1 MCSGEMIM
9 AISSY
14 STVTD
19 KFANLTKIPDE
30 NMNEKN
36 RTQKYSGKIGLSVD
50 GVGKYSVT
58 HKDITNILAGDSQS
72 FLKRSLWEFI
82 RDLFP
87 MYHIKEAKQAI
98 INFVTEPGDK
108 VEMFNRIKSLANE
121 DQQWRFNATTE
132 FTVDENKDI
141 IVSRVFKIN
150 INSKDNHNDVEENTM
165 HSVFSEDLSLDIY
178 KHNIHF
184 DEKAFQSGMLKIQF
198 PNDNEKLSVY
208 LKNKIPFENITI
220 DLSAL
225 EKEALASLKYCNF
238 KKVTFTGAI
247 SYENLNGS
255 VFENCFF
262 EDCIFENVSL
272 VSSRRRVKPNNEIPI
287 YGVFKGCFLSH
298 CDINNFNIDTS
309 KIYSVNQDSDVGKPV
324 GAYLFMQSFVYEC
337 TLVNGVCK
345 NASVI
350 ASSLLCCKIAKL
362 NGAEMD
368 FIGTSFYHDYRR
380 DYKYDNHFYYCDFSS
395 SDMTCKRNGIRK
407 DLLDFDPR
415 EYFKKDGGK
424 LNLDKRISDFI
435 YINIF
440 PNMSEHHYIND
451 KDVGG
456 DIEKYL
462 KLSNCN
468 LLKTCLG
475 ESINGIKLDDCAIDP
490 STTWLSG
497 NLAANTQIRI
507 PVYMDMKG
515 AIAENGI
522 SDFMENLMEINSW
535 VEEFNNY
542 GKDAKSYYQKEL
554 LYLQSLLVKL
564 GSFNLD
570 NEGKKYQLND
580 EAIQYII
587 LNVLYN
593 IEKDIANEIDIDKV
607 NFMHN
612 LYTGFFWQ
620 FHYNEREYLK
630 INRSGISN
638 SKTFHFHFNFNDLRA
653 LYSSYNKNHKN
664 DNLYDFDSFDK
675 MQKIF
680 LALNVFKERTEI
692 NYRDYRKVSK
702 YVDDKVDLFS
712 GIERYLLGV
721 IEKNNSYNEEN
732 YGNKKDKYA
741 KLIYERNYLVATKDQ
756 LINESFELN
765 NKDNKDKKDVARINE
780 INEILKTIDGKL
792 PNISDEI
799 LHLKDETERLEEE
812 YQQENTLNDVVQ
824 NIRRWLKENENM
836 VKAIKKIDTN
846 NMANK

>member
-1 MCSGEMIM
+1 M

-19 KFANLTKIPDE
+19 KFANLTKMPDE

-337 TLVNGVCK
+337 TLLNGVCK

-380 DYKYDNHFYYCDFSS
+380 EYKYDNHFYYCDFSS

-475 ESINGIKLDDCAIDP
+475 ESINGIEFYDCAIDP

-542 GKDAKSYYQKEL
+542 SKDAKSHYQKEL
-554 LYLQSLLVKL
+554 LYLKSLLVKL

-570 NEGKKYQLND
+570 DEGKKYQLND

-587 LNVLYN
+587 LNVLHN

-653 LYSSYNKNHKN
+653 LYSSYDKNHKN
-664 DNLYDFDSFDK
+664 DNFYDFDSFDK

-680 LALNVFKERTEI
+680 LALNEFKERTEI

-712 GIERYLLGV
+712 DIERYLLGV

-765 NKDNKDKKDVARINE
+765 NKDNKDKKEVARINE
-780 INEILKTIDGKL
+780 IKEILKTIDGKL

>member
-1 MCSGEMIM
+1 M

-19 KFANLTKIPDE
+19 KFATLTKMPDE
-30 NMNEKN
+30 NLNEKN
-36 RTQKYSGKIGLSVD
+36 RTQKHSGKIGLSLD
-50 GVGKYSVT
+50 DVGKYSVT

-82 RDLFP
+82 LDLFP
-87 MYHIKEAKQAI
+87 MSHIKEAKQAI
-98 INFVTEPGDK
+98 VDFVTKTDDK
-108 VEMFNRIKSLANE
+108 VEMFNRVKFLADQ
-121 DQQWRFNATTE
+121 DQQWRFNTTTE

-141 IVSRVFKIN
+141 IVSRVFNIN
-150 INSKDNHNDVEENTM
+150 INAQDYHNDAEKNTM
-165 HSVFSEDLSLDIY
+165 RSLFSEELSLDIY
-178 KHNIHF
+178 KHDIHF
-184 DEKAFQSGMLKIQF
+184 DQKAFQSGMLKIQF

-255 VFENCFF
+255 VFGNCFF

-272 VSSRRRVKPNNEIPI
+272 VSSRYRVKPNNEIPI
-287 YGVFKGCFLSH
+287 YGVFKECFLYR
-298 CDINNFNIDTS
+298 CEIKNFNIDTS
-309 KIYSVNQDSDVGKPV
+309 KIYSVNQDPNVGKPV
-324 GAYLFMQSFVYEC
+324 GAYLFMQSFVDEC
-337 TLVNGVCK
+337 TLQDGVCK

-368 FIGTSFYHDYRR
+368 FIGTSFYHKYKCEL
-380 DYKYDNHFYYCDFSS
+380 KYDNHFYNCDFSS
-395 SDMTCKRNGIRK
+395 SDMTYKRNGIRK

-424 LNLDKRISDFI
+424 LNLDKRISDLI
-435 YINIF
+435 YINLF
-440 PNMSEHHYIND
+440 PKMSGGRYIND
-451 KDVGG
+451 KYVAG

-468 LLKTCLG
+468 LLETCLG
-475 ESINGIKLDDCAIDP
+475 ESINGITLNDCAIDHL
-490 STTWLSG
+490 TTWLSS

-522 SDFMENLMEINSW
+522 SDFMKNLMEINSW
-535 VEEFNNY
+535 VEEFNNH
-542 GKDAKSYYQKEL
+542 GKDAESYYQKEL

-564 GSFNLD
+564 GRFNLD
-570 NEGKKYQLND
+570 DEGKKYQLNG

-587 LNVLYN
+587 LKVLYN

-607 NFMHN
+607 NFMHK

-620 FHYNEREYLK
+620 RPYDQRNYLK
-630 INRSGISN
+630 INRSAISN
-638 SKTFHFHFNFNDLRA
+638 SKTFHFHFDFNDLRNI
-653 LYSSYNKNHKN
+653 YKEYNKNHK
-664 DNLYDFDSFDK
+664 DDSFDK

-680 LALNVFKERTEI
+680 LALNEFKERTKI

-712 GIERYLLGV
+712 GIEQYLREV
-721 IEKNNSYNEEN
+721 IEKNNSYNKEN
-732 YGNKKDKYA
+732 YTAKKQKEADLFMLRNNLVKTKA
-741 KLIYERNYLVATKDQ
+741 KLSE
-756 LINESFELN
+756 ESCMLN
-765 NKDNKDKKDVARINE
+765 KEDKKDAAKIRKINE
-780 INEILKTIDGKL
+780 TLNKIDDEIATIDK
-792 PNISDEI
+792 EI
-799 LHLKDETERLEEE
+799 VKLKDETERLEKE
-812 YQQENTLNDVVQ
+812 YEQENTLNDVVQ
-824 NIRRWLKENENM
+824 NIRSWLKENQNM
-836 VKAIKKIDTN
+836 VKAIKKIDTE
-846 NMANK
+846 

>member
-19 KFANLTKIPDE
+19 KFANLTKMPDE

-337 TLVNGVCK
+337 TLLNGVCK

-380 DYKYDNHFYYCDFSS
+380 EYKYDNHFYYCDFSS

-475 ESINGIKLDDCAIDP
+475 ESINGIEFYDCAIDP

-542 GKDAKSYYQKEL
+542 SKDAKSHYQKEL
-554 LYLQSLLVKL
+554 LYLKSLLVKL

-570 NEGKKYQLND
+570 DEGKKYQLND

-587 LNVLYN
+587 LNVLHN

-653 LYSSYNKNHKN
+653 LYSSYDKNHKN
-664 DNLYDFDSFDK
+664 DNFYDFDSFDK

-680 LALNVFKERTEI
+680 LALNEFKDRSKI
-692 NYRDYRKVSK
+692 NYRDYREVSE
-702 YVDDKVDLFS
+702 YIIDKIDLFS
-712 GIERYLLGV
+712 SIEQYLQTV
-721 IEKNNSYNEEN
+721 IEKNNSYNKEN
-732 YGNKKDKYA
+732 YGDKKDKYA
-741 KLIYERNYLVATKDQ
+741 NLMVEINDLVDTKDQ
-756 LINESFELN
+756 LTKEDFYLN
-765 NKDNKDKKDVARINE
+765 NKDNKDKKDVDRINE
-780 INEILKTIDGKL
+780 IKRIIKIIDRKI
-792 PNISDEI
+792 PNISKEI
-799 LHLKDETERLEEE
+799 LYLKDETERLEKE

-824 NIRRWLKENENM
+824 NIRRWLKENQNM
-836 VKAIKKIDTN
+836 VKAIKKTDTE
-846 NMANK
+846 

>member
-1 MCSGEMIM
+1 M

-380 DYKYDNHFYYCDFSS
+380 EYKYDNHFYYCDFSS

-593 IEKDIANEIDIDKV
+593 IEKDIANEIDIEKV

>member
-19 KFANLTKIPDE
+19 KFATLTKMPDE
-30 NMNEKN
+30 NLNEKN
-36 RTQKYSGKIGLSVD
+36 RTQKYSGKIGLSLD
-50 GVGKYSVT
+50 DVGKYSVT

-82 RDLFP
+82 LDLFP
-87 MYHIKEAKQAI
+87 MSHIKEAKQAI
-98 INFVTEPGDK
+98 VDFVTKTDDK
-108 VEMFNRIKSLANE
+108 VEMFNRVKSLADQ
-121 DQQWRFNATTE
+121 DQQWRFNTTTE

-141 IVSRVFKIN
+141 IVSRVFNIN
-150 INSKDNHNDVEENTM
+150 INAQDYHNDAEKNTM
-165 HSVFSEDLSLDIY
+165 RSLFSEELSLDIY
-178 KHNIHF
+178 KHDIHF
-184 DEKAFQSGMLKIQF
+184 DQKAFQSGMLKIQF

-255 VFENCFF
+255 VFGNCFF

-272 VSSRRRVKPNNEIPI
+272 VSSKYRVKPNNEIPI
-287 YGVFKGCFLSH
+287 YGVFKECFLYR
-298 CDINNFNIDTS
+298 CEIKNFNIDTS
-309 KIYSVNQDSDVGKPV
+309 KIYSVNQDPNVGKPV
-324 GAYLFMQSFVYEC
+324 GAYLFMQSFVDEC
-337 TLVNGVCK
+337 TLQDGVCK

-368 FIGTSFYHDYRR
+368 FIGTSFYHKYKCEL
-380 DYKYDNHFYYCDFSS
+380 KYDNHFYNCDFSS
-395 SDMTCKRNGIRK
+395 SDMTYKRNGIRK

-424 LNLDKRISDFI
+424 LNLDKHISNLI
-435 YINIF
+435 YVNLF
-440 PNMSEHHYIND
+440 PNMSGGRYIND
-451 KDVGG
+451 KYVAD
-456 DIEKYL
+456 DIDKYL

-475 ESINGIKLDDCAIDP
+475 ESINGIKLDDCAIDHL
-490 STTWLSG
+490 TTWLSG

-522 SDFMENLMEINSW
+522 SDFMKNLMEINSW

-542 GKDAKSYYQKEL
+542 GKDAESHYQKEL

-564 GSFNLD
+564 GRFNLD
-570 NEGKKYQLND
+570 DEGKKYQLNG

-587 LNVLYN
+587 LKVLYN

-607 NFMHN
+607 NFMHK

-620 FHYNEREYLK
+620 RPYDQRNYLK
-630 INRSGISN
+630 INRSAISN
-638 SKTFHFHFNFNDLRA
+638 SKTFHFHFDFNDLRNI
-653 LYSSYNKNHKN
+653 YKEYNKNHK
-664 DNLYDFDSFDK
+664 DDSFDK

-680 LALNVFKERTEI
+680 LALNEFKERTKI

-712 GIERYLLGV
+712 GIEQYLRWV
-721 IEKNNSYNEEN
+721 IEKNNDYNKEN
-732 YGNKKDKYA
+732 YGDIKDKYA
-741 KLIYERNYLVATKDQ
+741 KLIVERNDLVDTKDQ
-756 LINESFELN
+756 LIKEDFYLN
-765 NKDNKDKKDVARINE
+765 NKDNKDKKDAERINE
-780 INEILKTIDGKL
+780 IKGIIKVIDGKI
-792 PNISDEI
+792 PNISKEI
-799 LHLKDETERLEEE
+799 LHLKDETERLEKE

-824 NIRRWLKENENM
+824 NIRSWLKENENM
-836 VKAIKKIDTN
+836 VKAIKKIDTE
-846 NMANK
+846 

>member
-1 MCSGEMIM
+1 MSL
-9 AISSY
+9 
-14 STVTD
+14 D
-19 KFANLTKIPDE
+19 D
-30 NMNEKN
+30 
-36 RTQKYSGKIGLSVD
+36 
-50 GVGKYSVT
+50 VGKYSVT

-82 RDLFP
+82 LDLFP
-87 MYHIKEAKQAI
+87 MSHIKEAKQAI
-98 INFVTEPGDK
+98 VDFVTKTDDK
-108 VEMFNRIKSLANE
+108 VEMFNRVKSLADQ
-121 DQQWRFNATTE
+121 DQQWRFNTTTE

-141 IVSRVFKIN
+141 IVSRVFNIN
-150 INSKDNHNDVEENTM
+150 INAQDYHNDAEKNTM
-165 HSVFSEDLSLDIY
+165 RSLFSEELSLDIY
-178 KHNIHF
+178 KHDIHF
-184 DEKAFQSGMLKIQF
+184 DQKAFQSGMLKIQF

-255 VFENCFF
+255 VFGNCFF
-262 EDCIFENVSL
+262 EDCIFENMSL
-272 VSSRRRVKPNNEIPI
+272 VSSRYRVKPNNEIPI
-287 YGVFKGCFLSH
+287 YGVFKECFLYR
-298 CDINNFNIDTS
+298 CEIKNFNIDTS
-309 KIYSVNQDSDVGKPV
+309 KIYSVNQDPNVGKPV

-337 TLVNGVCK
+337 TLLNGVCK
-345 NASVI
+345 NASII

-368 FIGTSFYHDYRR
+368 FIGTSFYHKYRCEL
-380 DYKYDNHFYYCDFSS
+380 KYDNHFYMCDFSS

-424 LNLDKRISDFI
+424 LNLDKHISNLI
-435 YINIF
+435 YVNLF
-440 PNMSEHHYIND
+440 PNMSGGRYIND
-451 KDVGG
+451 KYVAD
-456 DIEKYL
+456 DIDKYL

-497 NLAANTQIRI
+497 NLAANSQIRI

-522 SDFMENLMEINSW
+522 SDFMENLMEVNSW

-542 GKDAKSYYQKEL
+542 GKDAISHYEKEL

-570 NEGKKYQLND
+570 DEGKKYQLNG

-620 FHYNEREYLK
+620 RPYDERNYLK
-630 INRSGISN
+630 INRSAISN
-638 SKTFHFHFNFNDLRA
+638 SKTFHFHFNFNDLRDI
-653 LYSSYNKNHKN
+653 YKDYNNNHED
-664 DNLYDFDSFDK
+664 DNFDK

-680 LALNVFKERTEI
+680 LALNEFKERTEI
-692 NYRDYRKVSK
+692 NYRDYRNVSK

-712 GIERYLLGV
+712 SIEQYLRWI
-721 IEKNNSYNEEN
+721 IEKNNDYNKEN
-732 YGNKKDKYA
+732 YGDIKDKYA
-741 KLIYERNYLVATKDQ
+741 KLMVERNDLVDTKDQ
-756 LINESFELN
+756 LIKEVFYLN
-765 NKDNKDKKDVARINE
+765 NKDNKDRKYADRINE
-780 INEILKTIDGKL
+780 IKGIIKTIDEKV
-792 PNISDEI
+792 PNISKEI
-799 LHLKDETERLEEE
+799 LHLKDKTERLEKE
-812 YQQENTLNDVVQ
+812 YEQENTLNDVVQ
-824 NIRRWLKENENM
+824 NIRSWLKENQNM
-836 VKAIKKIDTN
+836 VKAIKKIDTE
-846 NMANK
+846 

>member
-1 MCSGEMIM
+1 M

-72 FLKRSLWEFI
+72 FLKRTLWEFI

-255 VFENCFF
+255 VFENYFF

-337 TLVNGVCK
+337 TLLNGVCK

-380 DYKYDNHFYYCDFSS
+380 EYKYDNHFYYCDFSS

-780 INEILKTIDGKL
+780 IKEILKTIDGKL

>member
-1 MCSGEMIM
+1 M

-19 KFANLTKIPDE
+19 KFATLTKMPDE
-30 NMNEKN
+30 NLNEKN
-36 RTQKYSGKIGLSVD
+36 RTQKYSGKIGLSLD
-50 GVGKYSVT
+50 DVGKYSVT

-82 RDLFP
+82 LDLFP
-87 MYHIKEAKQAI
+87 MSHIKEAKQAI
-98 INFVTEPGDK
+98 VDFVTKTDDK
-108 VEMFNRIKSLANE
+108 VEMFNRVKSLADQ
-121 DQQWRFNATTE
+121 DQQWRFNTTTE

-141 IVSRVFKIN
+141 IVSRVFNIN
-150 INSKDNHNDVEENTM
+150 INAQDYHNDAEKNTM
-165 HSVFSEDLSLDIY
+165 RSLFSEELSLDIY
-178 KHNIHF
+178 KHDIHF
-184 DEKAFQSGMLKIQF
+184 DQKAFQSGMLKIQF

-255 VFENCFF
+255 VFGNCFF

-272 VSSRRRVKPNNEIPI
+272 VSSRYRVKPNNEIPI
-287 YGVFKGCFLSH
+287 YGVFKECFLYR
-298 CDINNFNIDTS
+298 CEIKNFNIDTS
-309 KIYSVNQDSDVGKPV
+309 KIYSVNQDPNVGKPV

-337 TLVNGVCK
+337 TLLNGVCK
-345 NASVI
+345 NASII

-368 FIGTSFYHDYRR
+368 FIGTSFYHKYRCEL
-380 DYKYDNHFYYCDFSS
+380 KYDNHFYMCDFSS

-424 LNLDKRISDFI
+424 LNLDKHISNLI
-435 YINIF
+435 YVNLF
-440 PNMSEHHYIND
+440 PNMSGGRYIND
-451 KDVGG
+451 KYVAD
-456 DIEKYL
+456 DIDKYL

-497 NLAANTQIRI
+497 NLAANSQIRI

-522 SDFMENLMEINSW
+522 SDFMENLMEVNSW
-535 VEEFNNY
+535 VEEFNNH
-542 GKDAKSYYQKEL
+542 GKDAISHYEKEL

-570 NEGKKYQLND
+570 DEGKKYQLNG

-620 FHYNEREYLK
+620 RPYDERNYLK
-630 INRSGISN
+630 INRSAISN
-638 SKTFHFHFNFNDLRA
+638 SARFHFHFNFNDLRDI
-653 LYSSYNKNHKN
+653 YKDYNNNHED
-664 DNLYDFDSFDK
+664 DNFDK

-680 LALNVFKERTEI
+680 LALNEFKERTEI
-692 NYRDYRKVSK
+692 NYRDYRNVSK

-712 GIERYLLGV
+712 SIEQYLRWI
-721 IEKNNSYNEEN
+721 IEKNNDYNKEN
-732 YGNKKDKYA
+732 YGDIKDKYA
-741 KLIYERNYLVATKDQ
+741 KLMVERNDLVDTKDQ
-756 LINESFELN
+756 LIKEVFYLN
-765 NKDNKDKKDVARINE
+765 NKDNKDKKYADRINE
-780 INEILKTIDGKL
+780 IKGIIKTIDEKV
-792 PNISDEI
+792 PNISKEI
-799 LHLKDETERLEEE
+799 LHLKDKTERLEKE
-812 YQQENTLNDVVQ
+812 YEQENTLNDVVQ
-824 NIRRWLKENENM
+824 NIRGWLKENQNM
-836 VKAIKKIDTN
+836 VKAIKKIDTE
-846 NMANK
+846 

>member
-1 MCSGEMIM
+1 M

-198 PNDNEKLSVY
+198 SNDNEKLSVY

-380 DYKYDNHFYYCDFSS
+380 EYKYDNHFYYCDFSS

>member
-1 MCSGEMIM
+1 MIM

-238 KKVTFTGAI
+238 KKVIFTGNI

-255 VFENCFF
+255 VFGNCFF

-380 DYKYDNHFYYCDFSS
+380 EYKYDNHFYYCDFSS

>member
-1 MCSGEMIM
+1 M

-19 KFANLTKIPDE
+19 KFATLTKMPDE
-30 NMNEKN
+30 NLNEKN
-36 RTQKYSGKIGLSVD
+36 RTQKYSGKIGLSLD
-50 GVGKYSVT
+50 DVGKYSVT

-82 RDLFP
+82 LDLFP
-87 MYHIKEAKQAI
+87 MSHIKEAKQAI
-98 INFVTEPGDK
+98 VDFVTKTDDK
-108 VEMFNRIKSLANE
+108 VEMFNRVKSLADQ
-121 DQQWRFNATTE
+121 DQQWRFNTTTE

-141 IVSRVFKIN
+141 IVSRVFNIN
-150 INSKDNHNDVEENTM
+150 INAQDYHNDAEKNTM
-165 HSVFSEDLSLDIY
+165 RSLFSEELSLDIY
-178 KHNIHF
+178 KHDIHF
-184 DEKAFQSGMLKIQF
+184 DQKAFQSGMLKIQF

-255 VFENCFF
+255 VFGNCFF

-272 VSSRRRVKPNNEIPI
+272 VSSRYRVKPNNEIPI
-287 YGVFKGCFLSH
+287 YGVFKECFLYR
-298 CDINNFNIDTS
+298 CEIKNFNIDTS
-309 KIYSVNQDSDVGKPV
+309 KIYSVNQDPNVGKPV

-337 TLVNGVCK
+337 TLLNGVCK
-345 NASVI
+345 NASII

-368 FIGTSFYHDYRR
+368 FIGTSFYHKYRCEL
-380 DYKYDNHFYYCDFSS
+380 KYDNHFYMCDFSS

-424 LNLDKRISDFI
+424 LNLDKHISNLI
-435 YINIF
+435 YVNLF
-440 PNMSEHHYIND
+440 PNMSGGRYIND
-451 KDVGG
+451 KYVAD
-456 DIEKYL
+456 DIDKYL

-497 NLAANTQIRI
+497 NLAANSQIRI

-522 SDFMENLMEINSW
+522 SDFMENLMEVNSW
-535 VEEFNNY
+535 VEEFNNH
-542 GKDAKSYYQKEL
+542 GKDAISHYEKEL

-570 NEGKKYQLND
+570 DEGKKYQLNG

-620 FHYNEREYLK
+620 RPYDERNYLK
-630 INRSGISN
+630 INRSAISN
-638 SKTFHFHFNFNDLRA
+638 SARFHFHFNFNDLRDI
-653 LYSSYNKNHKN
+653 YKDYNNNHED
-664 DNLYDFDSFDK
+664 DNFDK

-680 LALNVFKERTEI
+680 LALNEFKERTEI
-692 NYRDYRKVSK
+692 NYRDYRNVSK

-712 GIERYLLGV
+712 SIEQYLRWI
-721 IEKNNSYNEEN
+721 IEKNNDYNKEN
-732 YGNKKDKYA
+732 YGDIKDKYA
-741 KLIYERNYLVATKDQ
+741 KLMVERNDLVDTKDQ
-756 LINESFELN
+756 LIKEVFYLN
-765 NKDNKDKKDVARINE
+765 NKGNKDKKYADRINE
-780 INEILKTIDGKL
+780 IKGIIKTIDEKV
-792 PNISDEI
+792 PNISKEI
-799 LHLKDETERLEEE
+799 LHLKDKTERLEKE
-812 YQQENTLNDVVQ
+812 YEQENTLNDVVQ
-824 NIRRWLKENENM
+824 NIRSWLKENQNM
-836 VKAIKKIDTN
+836 VKAIKKIDTE
-846 NMANK
+846 

>member
-1 MCSGEMIM
+1 MIM

-19 KFANLTKIPDE
+19 KFATLTKMPDE
-30 NMNEKN
+30 NLNEKN
-36 RTQKYSGKIGLSVD
+36 RTQKYSGKIGLSLD
-50 GVGKYSVT
+50 DVGKYSVT

-82 RDLFP
+82 LDLFP
-87 MYHIKEAKQAI
+87 MSHIKEAKQAI
-98 INFVTEPGDK
+98 VDFVTKTDDK
-108 VEMFNRIKSLANE
+108 VEMFNRVKSLADQ
-121 DQQWRFNATTE
+121 DQQWRFNTTTE

-141 IVSRVFKIN
+141 IVSRVFNIN
-150 INSKDNHNDVEENTM
+150 INAQDYHNDAEKNTM
-165 HSVFSEDLSLDIY
+165 RSLFSEELSLDIY
-178 KHNIHF
+178 KHDIHF
-184 DEKAFQSGMLKIQF
+184 DQKAFQSGMLKIQF

-255 VFENCFF
+255 VFGNCFF

-272 VSSRRRVKPNNEIPI
+272 VSSRYRVKPNNEIPI
-287 YGVFKGCFLSH
+287 YGVFKECFLYR
-298 CDINNFNIDTS
+298 CEIKNFNIDTS
-309 KIYSVNQDSDVGKPV
+309 KIYSVNQDPNVGKPV
-324 GAYLFMQSFVYEC
+324 GAYLFMQSFVDEC
-337 TLVNGVCK
+337 TLQDGVCK

-368 FIGTSFYHDYRR
+368 FIGTSFYHKYKCEL
-380 DYKYDNHFYYCDFSS
+380 KYDNHFYNCDFSS
-395 SDMTCKRNGIRK
+395 SDMTYKRNGIRK

-424 LNLDKRISDFI
+424 LNLDKHISNLI
-435 YINIF
+435 YVNLF
-440 PNMSEHHYIND
+440 PNMSGGRYIND
-451 KDVGG
+451 KYVAD
-456 DIEKYL
+456 DIDKYL

-475 ESINGIKLDDCAIDP
+475 ESINGIKLDDCAIDHL
-490 STTWLSG
+490 TTWLSG

-522 SDFMENLMEINSW
+522 SYFMKNLMEINSW
-535 VEEFNNY
+535 VEEFNKY
-542 GKDAKSYYQKEL
+542 GKDAESHYQKEL

-564 GSFNLD
+564 GRFNLD
-570 NEGKKYQLND
+570 DEGKKYQLNG

-587 LNVLYN
+587 LKVLYN

-607 NFMHN
+607 NFMHK

-620 FHYNEREYLK
+620 RPYDQRNYLK
-630 INRSGISN
+630 INRSAISN
-638 SKTFHFHFNFNDLRA
+638 SKTFHFHFDFNDLRNI
-653 LYSSYNKNHKN
+653 YKEYNKNHK
-664 DNLYDFDSFDK
+664 DDSFDK

-680 LALNVFKERTEI
+680 LALNEFKERTKI

-712 GIERYLLGV
+712 GIEQYLRWV
-721 IEKNNSYNEEN
+721 IEKNNDYNKEN
-732 YGNKKDKYA
+732 YGDIKDKYA
-741 KLIYERNYLVATKDQ
+741 KLIVERNDLVDTKDQ
-756 LINESFELN
+756 LIKEDFYLN
-765 NKDNKDKKDVARINE
+765 NKDNKDKKDAERINE
-780 INEILKTIDGKL
+780 IKGIIKVIDGKI
-792 PNISDEI
+792 PNISKEI
-799 LHLKDETERLEEE
+799 LHLKDETERLEKE

-824 NIRRWLKENENM
+824 NIRSWLKENENM
-836 VKAIKKIDTN
+836 VKAIKKIDTE
-846 NMANK
+846 

>member
-1 MCSGEMIM
+1 M

-19 KFANLTKIPDE
+19 KFANLTKMPDE

-337 TLVNGVCK
+337 TLLNGVCK

-380 DYKYDNHFYYCDFSS
+380 EYKYDNHFYYCDFSS

-475 ESINGIKLDDCAIDP
+475 ESINGIEFYDCAIDP

-542 GKDAKSYYQKEL
+542 SKDAKSHYQKEL
-554 LYLQSLLVKL
+554 LYLKSLLVKL

-570 NEGKKYQLND
+570 DEGKKYQLND

-587 LNVLYN
+587 LNVLHN

-653 LYSSYNKNHKN
+653 LYSSYDKNHKN
-664 DNLYDFDSFDK
+664 DNFYDFDSFDK

-680 LALNVFKERTEI
+680 LALNEFKDRSKI
-692 NYRDYRKVSK
+692 NYRDYREVSE
-702 YVDDKVDLFS
+702 YIIDKIDLFS
-712 GIERYLLGV
+712 SIEQYLQTV
-721 IEKNNSYNEEN
+721 IEKNNSYNKEN
-732 YGNKKDKYA
+732 YGDKKDKYA
-741 KLIYERNYLVATKDQ
+741 NLMVEINDLVDTKDQ
-756 LINESFELN
+756 LTKEDFYLN
-765 NKDNKDKKDVARINE
+765 NKDNKDKKDVDRINE
-780 INEILKTIDGKL
+780 IKRIIKIIDRKI
-792 PNISDEI
+792 PNISKEI
-799 LHLKDETERLEEE
+799 LYLKDETERLEKE

-824 NIRRWLKENENM
+824 NIRRWLKENQNM
-836 VKAIKKIDTN
+836 VKAIKKTDTE
-846 NMANK
+846 

>member
-1 MCSGEMIM
+1 M
-9 AISSY
+9 
-14 STVTD
+14 
-19 KFANLTKIPDE
+19 
-30 NMNEKN
+30 
-36 RTQKYSGKIGLSVD
+36 SVD

-165 HSVFSEDLSLDIY
+165 YSVFSEDLSLDIY

-337 TLVNGVCK
+337 TLLNGVCK

-380 DYKYDNHFYYCDFSS
+380 EYKYDNHFYYCDFSS

-780 INEILKTIDGKL
+780 IKEILKTIDGKL

>member
-1 MCSGEMIM
+1 M

-19 KFANLTKIPDE
+19 KFATLTKIPDE
-30 NMNEKN
+30 NLNEKN
-36 RTQKYSGKIGLSVD
+36 RTQKYSGKIGLSLD
-50 GVGKYSVT
+50 DVGKYSVT

-82 RDLFP
+82 LDLFP
-87 MYHIKEAKQAI
+87 MSHIKEAKQAI
-98 INFVTEPGDK
+98 VDFVTKTDDK
-108 VEMFNRIKSLANE
+108 VEMFNRLKSLADQ
-121 DQQWRFNATTE
+121 DQQWRFNTTTE

-141 IVSRVFKIN
+141 IVSRVFNIN
-150 INSKDNHNDVEENTM
+150 INAQDYHNDAEKNTM
-165 HSVFSEDLSLDIY
+165 RSLFSEELSLDIY
-178 KHNIHF
+178 KHDIHF
-184 DEKAFQSGMLKIQF
+184 DQKAFQSGMLKIQF

-255 VFENCFF
+255 VFGNCFF

-272 VSSRRRVKPNNEIPI
+272 VSSRYRVKPNNEIPI
-287 YGVFKGCFLSH
+287 YGVFKECFLYR
-298 CDINNFNIDTS
+298 CEIKNFNIDTS
-309 KIYSVNQDSDVGKPV
+309 KIYSVNQDPNVGKLV
-324 GAYLFMQSFVYEC
+324 GAYLFMQSFVDEC
-337 TLVNGVCK
+337 TLQDGVCK
-345 NASVI
+345 NASII

-362 NGAEMD
+362 NGTEMD
-368 FIGTSFYHDYRR
+368 FIGTSFYHKYKCEL
-380 DYKYDNHFYYCDFSS
+380 KYDNHFYMCDFSS
-395 SDMTCKRNGIRK
+395 SDMTYKRNGIRK

-424 LNLDKRISDFI
+424 LNLDKHISNLI
-435 YINIF
+435 YVNLF
-440 PNMSEHHYIND
+440 PNMSGGRYIND
-451 KDVGG
+451 KYVAD
-456 DIEKYL
+456 DIDKYL

-475 ESINGIKLDDCAIDP
+475 ESINGIKLDDCAIDHL
-490 STTWLSG
+490 TTWLSG
-497 NLAANTQIRI
+497 NLAANSQIRI

-522 SDFMENLMEINSW
+522 SDFMKNLMEINSW

-542 GKDAKSYYQKEL
+542 GKDAESHYQKEL

-564 GSFNLD
+564 GRFNLD
-570 NEGKKYQLND
+570 DEGKKYQLNG

-587 LNVLYN
+587 LKVLYN

-607 NFMHN
+607 NFMHK

-620 FHYNEREYLK
+620 RPYDQRNYLK
-630 INRSGISN
+630 INRSAISN
-638 SKTFHFHFNFNDLRA
+638 SKTFHFHFDFNDLRNI
-653 LYSSYNKNHKN
+653 YKEYNENHK
-664 DNLYDFDSFDK
+664 DDSFDK

-680 LALNVFKERTEI
+680 LALNEFKERTKI

-712 GIERYLLGV
+712 GIEQYLRWV
-721 IEKNNSYNEEN
+721 IEKNNDYNKEN
-732 YGNKKDKYA
+732 YGDIKDKYA
-741 KLIYERNYLVATKDQ
+741 KLIVERNDLVDTKDQ
-756 LINESFELN
+756 LIKEDFYLN
-765 NKDNKDKKDVARINE
+765 NKDNKDKKDAERINE
-780 INEILKTIDGKL
+780 IKGIIKVIDGKI
-792 PNISDEI
+792 PNISKEI
-799 LHLKDETERLEEE
+799 LHLKDETERLEKE

-824 NIRRWLKENENM
+824 NIRSWLKENENM
-836 VKAIKKIDTN
+836 VKAIKKIDTE
-846 NMANK
+846 

>member
-1 MCSGEMIM
+1 M

-337 TLVNGVCK
+337 TLLNGVCK

-380 DYKYDNHFYYCDFSS
+380 EYKYDNHFYYCDFSS

-675 MQKIF
+675 VQKIF

-780 INEILKTIDGKL
+780 IKEILKTIDGKL

-836 VKAIKKIDTN
+836 VKAIKKIDTE
-846 NMANK
+846 

>member
-1 MCSGEMIM
+1 MSL
-9 AISSY
+9 
-14 STVTD
+14 D
-19 KFANLTKIPDE
+19 D
-30 NMNEKN
+30 
-36 RTQKYSGKIGLSVD
+36 
-50 GVGKYSVT
+50 VGKYSVT

-82 RDLFP
+82 LDLFP
-87 MYHIKEAKQAI
+87 MSHIKEAKQAI
-98 INFVTEPGDK
+98 VDFVTKTDDK
-108 VEMFNRIKSLANE
+108 VEMFNRVKSLADQ
-121 DQQWRFNATTE
+121 DQQWRFNTTTE

-141 IVSRVFKIN
+141 IVSRVFNIN
-150 INSKDNHNDVEENTM
+150 INAQDYHNDAEKNTM
-165 HSVFSEDLSLDIY
+165 RSLFSEELSLDIY
-178 KHNIHF
+178 KHDIHF
-184 DEKAFQSGMLKIQF
+184 DQKAFQSGMLKIQF

-255 VFENCFF
+255 VFGNCFF

-272 VSSRRRVKPNNEIPI
+272 VSSRYRVKPNNEIPI
-287 YGVFKGCFLSH
+287 YGVFKECFLYR
-298 CDINNFNIDTS
+298 CEIKNFNIDTS
-309 KIYSVNQDSDVGKPV
+309 KIYSVNQDPNVGKPV
-324 GAYLFMQSFVYEC
+324 GAYLFMQSFVDEC
-337 TLVNGVCK
+337 TLQDGVCK

-368 FIGTSFYHDYRR
+368 FIGTSFYHKYKCEL
-380 DYKYDNHFYYCDFSS
+380 KYDNHFYNCDFSS
-395 SDMTCKRNGIRK
+395 SDMTYKRNGIRK

-424 LNLDKRISDFI
+424 LNLDKCISDLI
-435 YINIF
+435 YINLF
-440 PNMSEHHYIND
+440 PKMSGGRYIND
-451 KDVGG
+451 KYVAG

-468 LLKTCLG
+468 LLETCLG
-475 ESINGIKLDDCAIDP
+475 ESINGITLNDCAIDHL
-490 STTWLSG
+490 TTWLSG

-522 SDFMENLMEINSW
+522 SDFMKNLMEINSW
-535 VEEFNNY
+535 VEEFNNH
-542 GKDAKSYYQKEL
+542 GKDAESYYQKEL

-564 GSFNLD
+564 GRFNLD
-570 NEGKKYQLND
+570 DEGKKYQLNG

-587 LNVLYN
+587 LKVLYN

-607 NFMHN
+607 NFMHK

-620 FHYNEREYLK
+620 RPYDQRNYLK
-630 INRSGISN
+630 INRSAISN
-638 SKTFHFHFNFNDLRA
+638 SKTFHFHFDFNDLRNI
-653 LYSSYNKNHKN
+653 YKEYNKNHK
-664 DNLYDFDSFDK
+664 DDSFDK

-680 LALNVFKERTEI
+680 LALNEFKERTKI

-712 GIERYLLGV
+712 GIEQYLREV
-721 IEKNNSYNEEN
+721 IEKNNSYNKEN
-732 YGNKKDKYA
+732 YTAKKQKEADLFMLRNNLVKTKA
-741 KLIYERNYLVATKDQ
+741 KLSE
-756 LINESFELN
+756 ESCMLN
-765 NKDNKDKKDVARINE
+765 KEDKKDAAKIRKINE
-780 INEILKTIDGKL
+780 TLNKIDDEIATIDK
-792 PNISDEI
+792 EI
-799 LHLKDETERLEEE
+799 VKLKDETERLEKE
-812 YQQENTLNDVVQ
+812 YEQENTLNDVVQ
-824 NIRRWLKENENM
+824 NIRSWLKENQNM
-836 VKAIKKIDTN
+836 VKAIKKIDTE
-846 NMANK
+846 

>member
-1 MCSGEMIM
+1 MIM

-19 KFANLTKIPDE
+19 KFATLTKMPDE
-30 NMNEKN
+30 NLNEKN
-36 RTQKYSGKIGLSVD
+36 RTQKYSGKIGLSLD
-50 GVGKYSVT
+50 DVGKYSVT

-82 RDLFP
+82 LDLFP
-87 MYHIKEAKQAI
+87 MSHIKEAKQAI
-98 INFVTEPGDK
+98 VDFVTKTDDK
-108 VEMFNRIKSLANE
+108 VEMFNRVKSLADQ
-121 DQQWRFNATTE
+121 DQQWRFNTTTE

-141 IVSRVFKIN
+141 IVSRVFNIN
-150 INSKDNHNDVEENTM
+150 INAQDYHNDAEKNTM
-165 HSVFSEDLSLDIY
+165 RSLFSEELSLDIY
-178 KHNIHF
+178 KHDIHF
-184 DEKAFQSGMLKIQF
+184 DQKAFQSGMLKIQF

-255 VFENCFF
+255 VFGNCFF

-272 VSSRRRVKPNNEIPI
+272 VSSRYRVKPNNEIPI
-287 YGVFKGCFLSH
+287 YGVFKECFLYR
-298 CDINNFNIDTS
+298 CEIKNFNIDTS
-309 KIYSVNQDSDVGKPV
+309 KIYSVNQDPNVGKPV

-337 TLVNGVCK
+337 TLLNGVCK
-345 NASVI
+345 NASII

-368 FIGTSFYHDYRR
+368 FIGTSFYHKYRCEL
-380 DYKYDNHFYYCDFSS
+380 KYDNHFYMCDFSS

-424 LNLDKRISDFI
+424 LNLDKHISNLI
-435 YINIF
+435 YVNLF
-440 PNMSEHHYIND
+440 PNMSGGRYIND
-451 KDVGG
+451 KYVAD
-456 DIEKYL
+456 DIDKYL

-497 NLAANTQIRI
+497 NLAANSQIRI

-522 SDFMENLMEINSW
+522 SDFMENLMEVNSW
-535 VEEFNNY
+535 VEEFNNH
-542 GKDAKSYYQKEL
+542 GKDAISHYEKEL

-570 NEGKKYQLND
+570 DEGKKYQLNG

-620 FHYNEREYLK
+620 RPYDERNYLK
-630 INRSGISN
+630 INRSAISN
-638 SKTFHFHFNFNDLRA
+638 SARFHFHFNFNDLRDI
-653 LYSSYNKNHKN
+653 YKDYNNNHED
-664 DNLYDFDSFDK
+664 DNFDK

-680 LALNVFKERTEI
+680 LALNEFKERTEI
-692 NYRDYRKVSK
+692 NYRDYRNVSK

-712 GIERYLLGV
+712 SIEQYLRWI
-721 IEKNNSYNEEN
+721 IEKNNDYNKEN
-732 YGNKKDKYA
+732 YGDIKDKYA
-741 KLIYERNYLVATKDQ
+741 KLMVERNDLVDTKDQ
-756 LINESFELN
+756 LIKEVFYLN
-765 NKDNKDKKDVARINE
+765 NKDNKDKKYADRINE
-780 INEILKTIDGKL
+780 IKGIIKTIDEKV
-792 PNISDEI
+792 PNISKEI
-799 LHLKDETERLEEE
+799 LHLKDKTERLEKE
-812 YQQENTLNDVVQ
+812 YEQENTLNDVVQ
-824 NIRRWLKENENM
+824 NIRSWLKENQNM
-836 VKAIKKIDTN
+836 VKAIKKIDTE
-846 NMANK
+846 

>member
-1 MCSGEMIM
+1 M

-19 KFANLTKIPDE
+19 KFATLTKMPDE
-30 NMNEKN
+30 NLNEKN
-36 RTQKYSGKIGLSVD
+36 RTQKHSGKIGLSLD
-50 GVGKYSVT
+50 DVGKYSVT

-82 RDLFP
+82 LDLFP
-87 MYHIKEAKQAI
+87 MSHIKEAKQAI
-98 INFVTEPGDK
+98 VDFVTKTDDK
-108 VEMFNRIKSLANE
+108 VEMFNRVKSLADQ
-121 DQQWRFNATTE
+121 DQQWRFNTTTE

-141 IVSRVFKIN
+141 IVSRVFNIN
-150 INSKDNHNDVEENTM
+150 INAQDYHNDAEKNTM
-165 HSVFSEDLSLDIY
+165 RYLFSEELSLDIY
-178 KHNIHF
+178 KHDIHF
-184 DEKAFQSGMLKIQF
+184 DQKAFQSGMLKIQF

-255 VFENCFF
+255 VFGNCFF

-272 VSSRRRVKPNNEIPI
+272 VSSRYRVKPNNEIPI
-287 YGVFKGCFLSH
+287 YGVFKECFLYR
-298 CDINNFNIDTS
+298 CEIKNFNIDTS
-309 KIYSVNQDSDVGKPV
+309 KIYSVNQDPNVGKPV
-324 GAYLFMQSFVYEC
+324 GAYLFMQSFVDEC
-337 TLVNGVCK
+337 TLQDGVCK

-368 FIGTSFYHDYRR
+368 FIGTSFYHKYKCEL
-380 DYKYDNHFYYCDFSS
+380 KYDNHFYNCDFSS
-395 SDMTCKRNGIRK
+395 SDMTYKRNGIRK

-424 LNLDKRISDFI
+424 LNLDKRISDLI
-435 YINIF
+435 YINLF
-440 PNMSEHHYIND
+440 PKMSGGRYIND
-451 KDVGG
+451 KYVAG

-468 LLKTCLG
+468 LLETCLG
-475 ESINGIKLDDCAIDP
+475 ESINGITLNDCAIDHL
-490 STTWLSG
+490 TTWLSS

-522 SDFMENLMEINSW
+522 SDFMKNLMEINSW
-535 VEEFNNY
+535 VEEFNNH
-542 GKDAKSYYQKEL
+542 GKDAESYYQKEL

-564 GSFNLD
+564 GRFNLD
-570 NEGKKYQLND
+570 DEGKKYQLNG

-587 LNVLYN
+587 LKVLYN

-607 NFMHN
+607 NFMHK

-620 FHYNEREYLK
+620 RPYDQRNYLK
-630 INRSGISN
+630 INRSAISN
-638 SKTFHFHFNFNDLRA
+638 SKTFHFHFDFNDLRNI
-653 LYSSYNKNHKN
+653 YKEYNKNHK
-664 DNLYDFDSFDK
+664 DDSFDK

-680 LALNVFKERTEI
+680 LALNEFKERTKI

-712 GIERYLLGV
+712 GIEQYLREV
-721 IEKNNSYNEEN
+721 IEKNNSYNKGN
-732 YGNKKDKYA
+732 YTAKKQKEADLFMLRNNLVKTKA
-741 KLIYERNYLVATKDQ
+741 KLSE
-756 LINESFELN
+756 ESCMLN
-765 NKDNKDKKDVARINE
+765 KEDKKDAAKIRKINE
-780 INEILKTIDGKL
+780 TLNKIDDEIATIDK
-792 PNISDEI
+792 EI
-799 LHLKDETERLEEE
+799 VKLKDETERLEKE
-812 YQQENTLNDVVQ
+812 YEQENTLNDVVQ
-824 NIRRWLKENENM
+824 NIRSWLKENQNM
-836 VKAIKKIDTN
+836 VKAIKKIDTE
-846 NMANK
+846 

>member
-1 MCSGEMIM
+1 MIM

-19 KFANLTKIPDE
+19 KFATLNKMPDE
-30 NMNEKN
+30 NLNEKN

-50 GVGKYSVT
+50 DVGKYSVA

-82 RDLFP
+82 LDLFP

-98 INFVTEPGDK
+98 IDFVTESGDK
-108 VEMFNRIKSLANE
+108 VEMFNRIKSLADQ

-150 INSKDNHNDVEENTM
+150 IDSQEHHDTEKNTM
-165 HSVFSEDLSLDIY
+165 RSLFSEELSLNIY
-178 KHNIHF
+178 KQNIHF

-262 EDCIFENVSL
+262 EDCFFENVSL
-272 VSSRRRVKPNNEIPI
+272 VSSRCRVKSNNEIPI

-298 CDINNFNIDTS
+298 CEIKNFNIDTA
-309 KIYSVNQDSDVGKPV
+309 KIYSINQDPNVGKPV
-324 GAYLFMQSFVYEC
+324 GAYLFMQSFVYKC
-337 TLVNGVCK
+337 ALQDGVCK

-380 DYKYDNHFYYCDFSS
+380 EYKYDNHFYYCDFSS

-424 LNLDKRISDFI
+424 LDLDKRISDLI

-440 PNMSEHHYIND
+440 PNMSDCHYIND
-451 KDVGG
+451 EYVAG

-475 ESINGIKLDDCAIDP
+475 ESINGITLNDCAIDP
-490 STTWLSG
+490 STTRLSV
-497 NLAANTQIRI
+497 NLAANTKISI
-507 PVYMDMKG
+507 PAYMEMKG

-522 SDFMENLMEINSW
+522 SDFMKNLMEINSW
-535 VEEFNNY
+535 VEEFNKYDKEAINH
-542 GKDAKSYYQKEL
+542 YQKEL
-554 LYLQSLLVKL
+554 LYLQSLLIKL
-564 GSFNLD
+564 GNFNLD
-570 NEGKKYQLND
+570 DDGKKYQLNG

-587 LNVLYN
+587 FNVLHN

-607 NFMHN
+607 NFMHK

-620 FHYNEREYLK
+620 RPYDERNYLK
-630 INRSGISN
+630 INRSAISN
-638 SKTFHFHFNFNDLRA
+638 SERFHFHFNFNDLRDI
-653 LYSSYNKNHKN
+653 YKDYNKKHGD
-664 DNLYDFDSFDK
+664 DNADSFDK

-680 LALNVFKERTEI
+680 SALNKFKERTEI
-692 NYRDYRKVSK
+692 NYRNYRKVST

-712 GIERYLLGV
+712 GIEQYLRAV

-732 YGNKKDKYA
+732 YTAKKQKEADLFMLRNNLVNTKVELSDKSCMLNK
-741 KLIYERNYLVATKDQ
+741 E
-756 LINESFELN
+756 
-765 NKDNKDKKDVARINE
+765 DKKDAAIIHENK
-780 INEILKTIDGKL
+780 KTINKID
-792 PNISDEI
+792 DEI
-799 LHLKDETERLEEE
+799 ATIDNELVKLMDETERLEKE

-824 NIRRWLKENENM
+824 NIRCWLKENENM
-836 VKAIKKIDTN
+836 VKAIKKIDTE
-846 NMANK
+846 

>member
-1 MCSGEMIM
+1 M

-19 KFANLTKIPDE
+19 KFATLTKMQDE
-30 NMNEKN
+30 NLNEKN
-36 RTQKYSGKIGLSVD
+36 RTQKYSGKIG
-50 GVGKYSVT
+50 
-58 HKDITNILAGDSQS
+58 
-72 FLKRSLWEFI
+72 F
-82 RDLFP
+82 
-87 MYHIKEAKQAI
+87 
-98 INFVTEPGDK
+98 
-108 VEMFNRIKSLANE
+108 
-121 DQQWRFNATTE
+121 
-132 FTVDENKDI
+132 
-141 IVSRVFKIN
+141 
-150 INSKDNHNDVEENTM
+150 
-165 HSVFSEDLSLDIY
+165 DIY
-178 KHNIHF
+178 KHDIHF

-238 KKVTFTGAI
+238 KNVTFTGNI

-262 EDCIFENVSL
+262 EGCKFENVSL
-272 VSSRRRVKPNNEIPI
+272 ISSRCRVKLNNEIPI
-287 YGVFKGCFLSH
+287 YGVFKECFLYR
-298 CDINNFNIDTS
+298 CEIKNFNIDTS
-309 KIYSVNQDSDVGKPV
+309 KIYSVNQDPNVGKPV

-337 TLVNGVCK
+337 TLLNGVCK
-345 NASVI
+345 NASII

-368 FIGTSFYHDYRR
+368 FIGTSFYHKYRCEL
-380 DYKYDNHFYYCDFSS
+380 KYDNHFYMCDFSS

-424 LNLDKRISDFI
+424 LNLDKHISNLI
-435 YINIF
+435 YVNLF
-440 PNMSEHHYIND
+440 PNMSGGRYIND
-451 KDVGG
+451 KYVAD
-456 DIEKYL
+456 DIDKYL

-497 NLAANTQIRI
+497 NLAANSQIRI

-522 SDFMENLMEINSW
+522 SDFMENLMEVNSW

-542 GKDAKSYYQKEL
+542 GKDAISHYEKEL

-570 NEGKKYQLND
+570 DEGKKYQLNG

-620 FHYNEREYLK
+620 RHYDERNYLK
-630 INRSGISN
+630 INRSAISN
-638 SKTFHFHFNFNDLRA
+638 SARFHFHFNFNDLRDI
-653 LYSSYNKNHKN
+653 YKDYNNNHED
-664 DNLYDFDSFDK
+664 DNFDK

-680 LALNVFKERTEI
+680 LALNEFKERTEI

-712 GIERYLLGV
+712 SIEQYLRWV
-721 IEKNNSYNEEN
+721 IEKNNDYNKEN
-732 YGNKKDKYA
+732 YGDIKDKYA
-741 KLIYERNYLVATKDQ
+741 KLIVERNDLVDTKDQ
-756 LINESFELN
+756 LIKEDFYLN
-765 NKDNKDKKDVARINE
+765 NKDNKDKKDAERINE
-780 INEILKTIDGKL
+780 IKGIIKVIDGKI
-792 PNISDEI
+792 PNISKEI
-799 LHLKDETERLEEE
+799 LHLKDETERLEKE

-824 NIRRWLKENENM
+824 NIRSWLKENENM
-836 VKAIKKIDTN
+836 VKAIKKTDTE
-846 NMANK
+846 

>member
-1 MCSGEMIM
+1 M

-19 KFANLTKIPDE
+19 KFATLTKMQDE
-30 NMNEKN
+30 NLNEKN

-50 GVGKYSVT
+50 DVGKYSVT

-82 RDLFP
+82 LDLFP

-98 INFVTEPGDK
+98 IDFVSETGDK
-108 VEMFNRIKSLANE
+108 ADIFNKIKSLADQ

-132 FTVDENKDI
+132 FIVDENKDI

-150 INSKDNHNDVEENTM
+150 INAQDHHIDAEKKTM
-165 HSVFSEDLSLDIY
+165 HSLFSEKISFDIY
-178 KHNIHF
+178 KHDIHF

-238 KKVTFTGAI
+238 KNVTFTGNI
-247 SYENLNGS
+247 SYENLNDS

-262 EDCIFENVSL
+262 EGCKFENVSL
-272 VSSRRRVKPNNEIPI
+272 ISSRCRVKLNNEIPI
-287 YGVFKGCFLSH
+287 YGVFKECFLYR
-298 CDINNFNIDTS
+298 CEIKNFNIDTS
-309 KIYSVNQDSDVGKPV
+309 KIYSVNQDPNVGKPV

-337 TLVNGVCK
+337 TLLNGVCK
-345 NASVI
+345 NASII

-368 FIGTSFYHDYRR
+368 FIGTSFYHKYRCEL
-380 DYKYDNHFYYCDFSS
+380 KYDNHFYMCDFSS

-424 LNLDKRISDFI
+424 LNLDKHISNLI
-435 YINIF
+435 YVNLF
-440 PNMSEHHYIND
+440 PNMSGGHYIND
-451 KDVGG
+451 KYVAD
-456 DIEKYL
+456 DIDKYL

-497 NLAANTQIRI
+497 NLAANSQIRI

-522 SDFMENLMEINSW
+522 SDFMENLMEVNSW

-542 GKDAKSYYQKEL
+542 GKDAISHYEKEL

-570 NEGKKYQLND
+570 DEGKKYQLNG

-620 FHYNEREYLK
+620 RHYDERNYLK
-630 INRSGISN
+630 INRSAISN
-638 SKTFHFHFNFNDLRA
+638 SARFHFHFNFNDLRDI
-653 LYSSYNKNHKN
+653 YKDYNNNHED
-664 DNLYDFDSFDK
+664 DNFDK

-680 LALNVFKERTEI
+680 LALNEFKERTEI

-712 GIERYLLGV
+712 SIEQYLRWV
-721 IEKNNSYNEEN
+721 IEKNNDYNKEN
-732 YGNKKDKYA
+732 YGDIKDKYA
-741 KLIYERNYLVATKDQ
+741 KLIVERNDLVDTKDQ
-756 LINESFELN
+756 LIKEDFYLN
-765 NKDNKDKKDVARINE
+765 NKDNKDKKDAERINE
-780 INEILKTIDGKL
+780 IKGIIKVIDGKI
-792 PNISDEI
+792 PNISKEI
-799 LHLKDETERLEEE
+799 LHLKDETERLEKE

-824 NIRRWLKENENM
+824 NIRSWLKENENM
-836 VKAIKKIDTN
+836 VKAIKKIDTE
-846 NMANK
+846 

>member
-1 MCSGEMIM
+1 MSL
-9 AISSY
+9 
-14 STVTD
+14 D
-19 KFANLTKIPDE
+19 D
-30 NMNEKN
+30 
-36 RTQKYSGKIGLSVD
+36 
-50 GVGKYSVT
+50 VGKYSVT

-82 RDLFP
+82 LDLFP
-87 MYHIKEAKQAI
+87 MSHIKEAKQAI
-98 INFVTEPGDK
+98 VDFVTKTDDK
-108 VEMFNRIKSLANE
+108 VEMFNRVKSLADQ
-121 DQQWRFNATTE
+121 DQQWRFNTTTE

-141 IVSRVFKIN
+141 IVSRVFNIN
-150 INSKDNHNDVEENTM
+150 INTQDYHNDAGKNTM
-165 HSVFSEDLSLDIY
+165 RSLFSEELSLDIY
-178 KHNIHF
+178 KHDIHF
-184 DEKAFQSGMLKIQF
+184 DQKAFQSGMLKIQF

-255 VFENCFF
+255 VFGNCFF

-272 VSSRRRVKPNNEIPI
+272 VSSRYRVKPNNEIPI
-287 YGVFKGCFLSH
+287 YGVFKECFLYR
-298 CDINNFNIDTS
+298 CEIKNFNIDTS
-309 KIYSVNQDSDVGKPV
+309 KIYSVNQDPNVGKPV

-337 TLVNGVCK
+337 TLLNGVCK
-345 NASVI
+345 NASII

-368 FIGTSFYHDYRR
+368 FIGTSFYHKYRCEL
-380 DYKYDNHFYYCDFSS
+380 KYDNHFYMCDFSS

-424 LNLDKRISDFI
+424 LNLDKHISNLI
-435 YINIF
+435 YVNLF
-440 PNMSEHHYIND
+440 PNMSGGRYIND
-451 KDVGG
+451 KYVAD
-456 DIEKYL
+456 DIDKYL

-497 NLAANTQIRI
+497 NLAANSQIRI

-522 SDFMENLMEINSW
+522 SDFMENLMEVNSW
-535 VEEFNNY
+535 VEEFNNH
-542 GKDAKSYYQKEL
+542 GKDAISHYEKEL

-570 NEGKKYQLND
+570 DEGKKYQLNG
-580 EAIQYII
+580 ETIQYII

-620 FHYNEREYLK
+620 RPYDERNYLK
-630 INRSGISN
+630 INRSAISN
-638 SKTFHFHFNFNDLRA
+638 SARFHFHFNFNDLRDI
-653 LYSSYNKNHKN
+653 YKDYNNNHED
-664 DNLYDFDSFDK
+664 DNFDK

-680 LALNVFKERTEI
+680 LALNEFKERTEI
-692 NYRDYRKVSK
+692 NYRDYRNVSK

-712 GIERYLLGV
+712 SIEQYLRWI
-721 IEKNNSYNEEN
+721 IEKNNDYNKEN
-732 YGNKKDKYA
+732 YGDIKDKYA
-741 KLIYERNYLVATKDQ
+741 KLMVERNDLVDTKDQ
-756 LINESFELN
+756 LIKEVFYLN
-765 NKDNKDKKDVARINE
+765 NKDNKDKKYADRINE
-780 INEILKTIDGKL
+780 IKGIIRTIDEKV
-792 PNISDEI
+792 PNISKEI
-799 LHLKDETERLEEE
+799 LHLKDKTERLEKE
-812 YQQENTLNDVVQ
+812 YEQENTLNDVVQ
-824 NIRRWLKENENM
+824 NIRSWLKENQNM
-836 VKAIKKIDTN
+836 VKAIKKIDTE
-846 NMANK
+846 

>member
-1 MCSGEMIM
+1 M

-380 DYKYDNHFYYCDFSS
+380 EYKYDNHFYYCDFSS

-522 SDFMENLMEINSW
+522 SDFMENLMEFNSW

>member
-1 MCSGEMIM
+1 M

-19 KFANLTKIPDE
+19 KFATLTKMPDE
-30 NMNEKN
+30 NLNEKN
-36 RTQKYSGKIGLSVD
+36 RTQKYSGKIGLSLD
-50 GVGKYSVT
+50 DVGKYSVT

-82 RDLFP
+82 LDLFP
-87 MYHIKEAKQAI
+87 MSHIKEAKQAI
-98 INFVTEPGDK
+98 VDFVTKTDDK
-108 VEMFNRIKSLANE
+108 VEMFNRVKSLADQ
-121 DQQWRFNATTE
+121 DQQWRFNTTTE

-141 IVSRVFKIN
+141 IVSRVFNIN
-150 INSKDNHNDVEENTM
+150 INAQDYHNDAEKNTM
-165 HSVFSEDLSLDIY
+165 HSLFSEELSLDIY
-178 KHNIHF
+178 KHDIHF
-184 DEKAFQSGMLKIQF
+184 DQKAFQSGMLKIQF

-220 DLSAL
+220 DLSVL

-255 VFENCFF
+255 VFGNCFF

-272 VSSRRRVKPNNEIPI
+272 VSSRYRVKPNNEIPI
-287 YGVFKGCFLSH
+287 YGVFKECFLYR
-298 CDINNFNIDTS
+298 CEIKNFNRDTS
-309 KIYSVNQDSDVGKPV
+309 KIYSVNQDPNVGKPV
-324 GAYLFMQSFVYEC
+324 GAYLFMQSFVDEC
-337 TLVNGVCK
+337 TLQDGVCK

-368 FIGTSFYHDYRR
+368 FIGTSFYHKYKCEL
-380 DYKYDNHFYYCDFSS
+380 KYDNHFYNCDFSS
-395 SDMTCKRNGIRK
+395 SDMTYKRNGIRK

-424 LNLDKRISDFI
+424 LNLDKRISDLI
-435 YINIF
+435 YINLF
-440 PNMSEHHYIND
+440 PKMSGGRYIND
-451 KDVGG
+451 KYVAG

-468 LLKTCLG
+468 LLETCLG
-475 ESINGIKLDDCAIDP
+475 ESINGITLNDCAIDHL
-490 STTWLSG
+490 TTWLSG

-522 SDFMENLMEINSW
+522 SDFMKNLMEINSW
-535 VEEFNNY
+535 VEEFNNH
-542 GKDAKSYYQKEL
+542 GKDAESHYQKEL

-564 GSFNLD
+564 GRFNLD
-570 NEGKKYQLND
+570 DEGKKYQLNG

-587 LNVLYN
+587 LKVLYN

-607 NFMHN
+607 NFMHK

-620 FHYNEREYLK
+620 RPYDQRNYLK
-630 INRSGISN
+630 INRSAISN
-638 SKTFHFHFNFNDLRA
+638 SKTFHFHFDFNDLRNI
-653 LYSSYNKNHKN
+653 YKEYNKNHK
-664 DNLYDFDSFDK
+664 DDSFDK

-680 LALNVFKERTEI
+680 LALNEFKERTKI

-712 GIERYLLGV
+712 SIEQYLREV
-721 IEKNNSYNEEN
+721 IEKNNSYNKEN
-732 YGNKKDKYA
+732 YTAKKQKEADLFMLRNNLVKTKA
-741 KLIYERNYLVATKDQ
+741 KLSE
-756 LINESFELN
+756 ESCMLN
-765 NKDNKDKKDVARINE
+765 KEDKKDAAKIRKINE
-780 INEILKTIDGKL
+780 TLNKIDDEIATIDK
-792 PNISDEI
+792 EI
-799 LHLKDETERLEEE
+799 VKLKDETERLEKE
-812 YQQENTLNDVVQ
+812 YEQENTLNDVVQ
-824 NIRRWLKENENM
+824 NIRSWLKENQNM
-836 VKAIKKIDTN
+836 VKAIKKIDTE
-846 NMANK
+846 

>member
-1 MCSGEMIM
+1 M
-9 AISSY
+9 
-14 STVTD
+14 
-19 KFANLTKIPDE
+19 
-30 NMNEKN
+30 
-36 RTQKYSGKIGLSVD
+36 SVD

-337 TLVNGVCK
+337 TLLNGVCK

-380 DYKYDNHFYYCDFSS
+380 EYKYDNHFYYCDFSS

-780 INEILKTIDGKL
+780 IKEILKTIDGKL

-799 LHLKDETERLEEE
+799 LNLKDETERLEEE

>member
-1 MCSGEMIM
+1 MSL
-9 AISSY
+9 
-14 STVTD
+14 D
-19 KFANLTKIPDE
+19 D
-30 NMNEKN
+30 
-36 RTQKYSGKIGLSVD
+36 
-50 GVGKYSVT
+50 VGKYSVT

-82 RDLFP
+82 LDLFP
-87 MYHIKEAKQAI
+87 MSHIKEAKQAI
-98 INFVTEPGDK
+98 VDFVTKTDDK
-108 VEMFNRIKSLANE
+108 VEMFNRVKSLADQ
-121 DQQWRFNATTE
+121 DQQWRFNTTTE

-141 IVSRVFKIN
+141 IVSRVFNIN
-150 INSKDNHNDVEENTM
+150 INAQDYHNDAEKNTM
-165 HSVFSEDLSLDIY
+165 RSLFSEELSLDIY
-178 KHNIHF
+178 KYDIHF
-184 DEKAFQSGMLKIQF
+184 DQKAFQSGMLKIQF

-255 VFENCFF
+255 VFGNCFF

-272 VSSRRRVKPNNEIPI
+272 VSSRYRVKPNNEIPI
-287 YGVFKGCFLSH
+287 YGVFKECFLYR
-298 CDINNFNIDTS
+298 CEIKNFNIDTS
-309 KIYSVNQDSDVGKPV
+309 KIYSVNQDPNVGKPV

-337 TLVNGVCK
+337 TLLNGVCK
-345 NASVI
+345 NASII

-368 FIGTSFYHDYRR
+368 FIGTSFYHKYRCEL
-380 DYKYDNHFYYCDFSS
+380 KYDNHFYMCDFSS

-424 LNLDKRISDFI
+424 LNLDKHISNLI
-435 YINIF
+435 YVNLF
-440 PNMSEHHYIND
+440 PNMSGGRYIND
-451 KDVGG
+451 KYVAD
-456 DIEKYL
+456 DIDKYL

-497 NLAANTQIRI
+497 NLAANSQIRI

-522 SDFMENLMEINSW
+522 SDFMENLMEVNSW
-535 VEEFNNY
+535 VEEFNNH
-542 GKDAKSYYQKEL
+542 GKDAISHYEKEL

-570 NEGKKYQLND
+570 DEGKKYQLNG

-620 FHYNEREYLK
+620 RPYDERNYLK
-630 INRSGISN
+630 INRSAISN
-638 SKTFHFHFNFNDLRA
+638 SARFHFHFNFNDLRDI
-653 LYSSYNKNHKN
+653 YKDYNNNHED
-664 DNLYDFDSFDK
+664 DNFDK

-680 LALNVFKERTEI
+680 LALNEFKERTEI
-692 NYRDYRKVSK
+692 NYRDYRNVSK

-712 GIERYLLGV
+712 SIEQYLRWI
-721 IEKNNSYNEEN
+721 IEKNNDYNKEN
-732 YGNKKDKYA
+732 YGDIKDKYA
-741 KLIYERNYLVATKDQ
+741 KLMVERNDLVDTKDQ
-756 LINESFELN
+756 LIKEVFYLN
-765 NKDNKDKKDVARINE
+765 NKDNKDKKYADRINE
-780 INEILKTIDGKL
+780 IKGIIKTIDEKV
-792 PNISDEI
+792 PNISKEI
-799 LHLKDETERLEEE
+799 LHLKDKTERLEKE
-812 YQQENTLNDVVQ
+812 YEQENTLNDVVQ
-824 NIRRWLKENENM
+824 NIRSWLKENQNM
-836 VKAIKKIDTN
+836 VKAIKKIDTE
-846 NMANK
+846 

>member
-1 MCSGEMIM
+1 MSL
-9 AISSY
+9 
-14 STVTD
+14 D
-19 KFANLTKIPDE
+19 D
-30 NMNEKN
+30 
-36 RTQKYSGKIGLSVD
+36 
-50 GVGKYSVT
+50 VGKYSVT

-82 RDLFP
+82 LDLFP
-87 MYHIKEAKQAI
+87 MSHIKEAKQAI
-98 INFVTEPGDK
+98 VDFVTKTDDK
-108 VEMFNRIKSLANE
+108 VEMFNRVKSLADQ
-121 DQQWRFNATTE
+121 DQQWRFNTTTE

-141 IVSRVFKIN
+141 IVSRVFNIN
-150 INSKDNHNDVEENTM
+150 INAQDYHNDAEKNTM
-165 HSVFSEDLSLDIY
+165 RSLFSEELSLDIY
-178 KHNIHF
+178 KHDIHF
-184 DEKAFQSGMLKIQF
+184 DQKAFQSGMLKIQF

-255 VFENCFF
+255 VFGNCFF

-272 VSSRRRVKPNNEIPI
+272 VSSRYRVKPNNEIPI
-287 YGVFKGCFLSH
+287 YGVFKECFLYR
-298 CDINNFNIDTS
+298 CKIKNFNIDTS
-309 KIYSVNQDSDVGKPV
+309 KIYSVNQDPNVGKPV
-324 GAYLFMQSFVYEC
+324 GAYLFMQSFVDEC
-337 TLVNGVCK
+337 TLQDGVCK

-368 FIGTSFYHDYRR
+368 FIGTSFYHKYKCEL
-380 DYKYDNHFYYCDFSS
+380 KYDNHFYNCDFSS
-395 SDMTCKRNGIRK
+395 SDMTYKRNGIRK

-424 LNLDKRISDFI
+424 LNLDKRISDLI
-435 YINIF
+435 YINLF
-440 PNMSEHHYIND
+440 PNMSGGRYIND
-451 KDVGG
+451 KYVAD
-456 DIEKYL
+456 DIDKYL

-475 ESINGIKLDDCAIDP
+475 ESINGIKLDDCAIDHL
-490 STTWLSG
+490 TTWLSG

-522 SDFMENLMEINSW
+522 SDFMKNLMEINSW

-542 GKDAKSYYQKEL
+542 GKDAESHYQKEL

-564 GSFNLD
+564 GRFNLD
-570 NEGKKYQLND
+570 DEGKKYQLNG
-580 EAIQYII
+580 ETIQYII
-587 LNVLYN
+587 LKVLYN

-607 NFMHN
+607 NFMHK

-620 FHYNEREYLK
+620 RPYDQRNYLK
-630 INRSGISN
+630 INRSAISN
-638 SKTFHFHFNFNDLRA
+638 SKTFHFHFDFNDLRNI
-653 LYSSYNKNHKN
+653 YKEYNKNHK
-664 DNLYDFDSFDK
+664 DDSFDK

-680 LALNVFKERTEI
+680 LALNEFKERTKI

-712 GIERYLLGV
+712 GIEQYLRWV
-721 IEKNNSYNEEN
+721 IEKNNDYNKEN
-732 YGNKKDKYA
+732 YGDIKDKYA
-741 KLIYERNYLVATKDQ
+741 KLIVERNDLVDTKDQ
-756 LINESFELN
+756 LIKEDFYLN
-765 NKDNKDKKDVARINE
+765 NKDNKDKKDAERINE
-780 INEILKTIDGKL
+780 IKGIIKVIDGKI
-792 PNISDEI
+792 PNISKEI
-799 LHLKDETERLEEE
+799 LHLKDETERLEKE

-824 NIRRWLKENENM
+824 NIRSWLKENENM
-836 VKAIKKIDTN
+836 VKAIKKIDTE
-846 NMANK
+846 